1 MTAIHL
7 VRSAICVL
15 VFTACGGPGLPPAG
29 PAPGDVD
36 VGRGTQPEGKV
47 TGAVT
52 KVEDEKLGKSSPYRI
67 EELLKG
73 KLSGVQVITKPN
85 GDYAFRVRGGNLS
98 LNGEESQ
105 EALVLVDGIPTT
117 ASTIRA
123 ALSGLT
129 PEDIRQVT
137 VLKDVASTSM
147 YGIRG
152 SAGVILINTKRR

>member
-1 MTAIHL
+1 
-7 VRSAICVL
+7 
-15 VFTACGGPGLPPAG
+15 
-29 PAPGDVD
+29 VD

-52 KVEDEKLGKSSPYRI
+52 RVEDEKLGKSSPYRI

-147 YGIRG
+147 YGIRQHEAAVTTTTRWAWPSG
-152 SAGVILINTKRR
+152 RRLACRARIWRWQS

>member
-1 MTAIHL
+1 MRWRRLMNRTLILAAFVTL
-7 VRSAICVL
+7 AA
-15 VFTACGGPGLPPAG
+15 TACGGPGLPPAG

-52 KVEDEKLGKSSPYRI
+52 KVEDEGLGKSSPYRI

-147 YGIRG
+147 YGI
-152 SAGVILINTKRR
+152 